1 MKKGSTVLRIAGP
14 HMLLLTAAATDQI
27 MKRRVETRFREGEAA
42 ILNSHVV
49 IHRSRNCGAA
59 MNMGQD
65 MPDAVKALS
74 LCAAAAGEISLL
86 RAAAAGDS
94 SAELTGMALILGG
107 GAGNILDRYRQGY
120 VTDYLRFPRLPG
132 RLGKTVFNL
141 GDFMILSGA
150 ALLITARAFSE

>member
-1 MKKGSTVLRIAGP
+1 MKKGSTILRIAGS
-14 HMLLLTAAATDQI
+14 HMLLLTAAAADQM

-49 IHRSRNCGAA
+49 IHRSRNSGAA

-74 LCAAAAGEISLL
+74 LCAAAAG
-86 RAAAAGDS
+86 DS
-94 SAELTGMALILGG
+94 PAELTGMSLVLGG
-107 GAGNILDRYRQGY
+107 GAGNIMDRYRQGY

-132 RLGKTVFNL
+132 RMGRTVFNL